1 MGYSSV
7 APVSFRFGGDC
18 RGIFPTAIYEESRVG
33 ERIVFPHK
41 YICRTQVRNT
51 G

>member
-1 MGYSSV
+1 VGCSSV
-7 APVSFRFGGDC
+7 APVSFRCGGDG
-18 RGIFPTAIYEESRVG
+18 RGIFPMAIYEKSRVG

-41 YICRTQVRNT
+41 YICHTQVRNT